1 MNTLAIGLLSILA
14 SAVAT
19 YSLILF
25 SGRINFLARP
35 TPERWH
41 KKATPIL
48 GGVGMYLGFL
58 AGVTAYLLIG
68 KFTPAFSPKGIFP
81 VTFPLI
87 VLFFSATAMLV
98 VGLIDDI
105 VNIRPYTKLLW
116 QIIVAVLV
124 VSLGIRIEIINN
136 QFLSYSLTILWFIG
150 ITNAINLLDNMDG
163 LAGGIVLISLISFAA
178 LASVNGNVPVM
189 MVSIILL
196 CSVFGFLCFN
206 VNPAKIFM
214 GDAGSMFLGHLVAAL
229 ALLGTWESASSVM
242 ATLMVPVL
250 ILSVPIFDT
259 MLVSI
264 NRTLSGKKVTDGGK
278 DHSSHR
284 LVALGLSERSAVAV
298 LLGIAALLSL
308 VAGASLQFDSY
319 YVLLLSVIAMVS
331 FIVFGTYLS
340 DLKVYQEVDSFQSL
354 KRLEDFPVLNTF
366 IFYKKQIFEVL
377 VDCSFI
383 FISFVLAFLIRF
395 DGSLDESAQALLFQ
409 SIPFVML
416 TKLCVMALLN
426 PYGTDWRYIGAHE
439 LLRLVRASLMGSGLA
454 FVAIYVLGD
463 MQSFVPSI
471 LIIDAMLSLLLL
483 SGYRFFVRAFD
494 EFLFSFARKQKNLL
508 IFGARGAGEA
518 FVRNLKLTRSSRY
531 HPVGFVD
538 PDASLKGKRI
548 AGIRVLGTPED
559 LPRLLSLYEVDEVVY
574 ASSQNEDQGAE
585 LEMLAEYCAEQ
596 EVFLK
601 KTA

>member
-1 MNTLAIGLLSILA
+1 MNILAIGLLSTLV
-14 SAVAT
+14 SAIAT
-19 YSLILF
+19 YLMILF

-48 GGVGMYLGFL
+48 GGVGMYCGFL
-58 AGVTAYLLIG
+58 AGLAAYLVIG

-81 VTFPLI
+81 ITSPLI
-87 VLFFSATAMLV
+87 ILFFSGTAMLL
-98 VGLIDDI
+98 VGLIDDVI
-105 VNIRPYTKLLW
+105 TVRPYTKLLW

-136 QFLSYSLTILWFIG
+136 QFFSYSLTIFWFIG

-163 LAGGIVLISLISFAA
+163 LAGGIVLISLVAFAV
-178 LASVNGNVPVM
+178 LASVNGNVELA
-189 MVSIILL
+189 MVSTILL
-196 CSVFGFLCFN
+196 GSVLGFLCFN
-206 VNPAKIFM
+206 INPAKIFM
-214 GDAGSMFLGHLVAAL
+214 GDAGSMFLGHFVAAL
-229 ALLGTWESASSVM
+229 ALLGTWESASNVM
-242 ATLMVPVL
+242 ATLLVPVL

-264 NRTLSGKKVTDGGK
+264 NRTLSGKKVTDGGR

-298 LLGIAALLSL
+298 LLGIAAMLSL
-308 VAGASLQFDSY
+308 VAGASIQFDSY
-319 YVLLLSVIAMVS
+319 YILLLTVVATVS

-354 KRLEDFPVLNTF
+354 KRLEGLPVLTTF
-366 IFYKKQIFEVL
+366 IYYKKQIFEVL

-383 FISFVLAFLIRF
+383 FISLLVAFLIRF
-395 DGSLDESAQALLFQ
+395 DGNLSDEVQAQLFAASPYIFLAKLGVLAL
-409 SIPFVML
+409 V
-416 TKLCVMALLN
+416 N

-439 LLRLVRASLMGSGLA
+439 LLRLARASLGGSLLA
-454 FVAIYVLGD
+454 AAAIFMLGNVSVY
-463 MQSFVPSI
+463 MPSV

-483 SGYRFFVRAFD
+483 AGYRFFVRAFD
-494 EFLFSFARKQKNLL
+494 EFIFSFAQKQKNVL

-538 PDASLKGKRI
+538 ADLSLKGKRI
-548 AGIRVLGTPED
+548 AGVRVLGQPAD
-559 LPRLLSLYEVDEVVY
+559 LPELLQLLEVDEVVY
-574 ASSQNEDQGAE
+574 ASGVDEESEFQE
-585 LEMLAEYCAEQ
+585 LAEFCAER
-596 EVFLK
+596 EVLFK